1 MPKATPIDSRGR
13 PKYQGTLT
21 PKIEA
26 FVEEIL
32 LEMAP
37 QRALGREQ
45 LREMLKCPVVKAP
58 ITVITLI
65 GLSHFGDYAHENE
78 KIQEFIRANFEK
90 MRGSLK
96 HVIAQLFSATWAGCA
111 VAEWGIRME
120 GKQWML
126 DRILVLEPKT
136 YAFRGRL
143 GEIEQVRYYG
153 STDIDIDYAQCLH
166 VVNNPQFSF
175 NDPSGW
181 SDLESADA
189 AVKAWKILL
198 SELVIAGQRQATP
211 LTAGY
216 YDDEQPDT
224 PLFDSEGNPRL
235 NAEGEQVTVSPQE
248 QMAEELEDLEN
259 RSVVVTS
266 IKNKIEAIATQAD
279 ISFFTEALR
288 ILHKLILMS
297 FLFPETGLE
306 ALGSGDSNLNKGHMA
321 LLRANIEQLADHIK
335 EVLLESLIRPL
346 IEWNFGPQDS
356 YGEFPGAPE
365 KEEDRI
371 ALFNALSSAVY
382 QQIFSVEDLNVINKL
397 YELAGLPKIDKL
409 PQQEPATPP
418 APTPTEE
425 APPPEEDLPSDEA
438 APPDVQ
444 ATEDGFGLG
453 LSDIDMS
460 YWRALSNGKQPT
472 AV

>member
-1 MPKATPIDSRGR
+1 MPNTKPIDSRGR

-37 QRALGREQ
+37 KQALGREQ
-45 LREMLKCPVVKAP
+45 FREMLKCPVVKAP

-65 GLSHFGDYAHENE
+65 GLSYFGDYTHPKE
-78 KIQEFIRANFEK
+78 KIQEFIRKNFEQ
-90 MRGSLK
+90 MRGSLN
-96 HVIAQLFSATWAGCA
+96 HIVAQLFSATWAGCA
-111 VAEWGIRME
+111 VAEWGIRMD
-120 GKQWML
+120 GKKWML

-153 STDIDIDYAQCLH
+153 SKDIDIDYAQVLH
-166 VVNNPQFSF
+166 VVNNPHFAF

-189 AVKAWKILL
+189 AVKAWKIIL

-216 YDDEQPDT
+216 YDEEQPDT

-235 NAEGEQVTVSPQE
+235 NKEGEQVTISPQE
-248 QMAEELEDLEN
+248 QMAEQLEDLEN

-266 IKNKIEAIATQAD
+266 AKNKIEAIATQAD

-321 LLRANIEQLADHIK
+321 LLRKNIEELADQIK
-335 EVLLESLIRPL
+335 EVLIESLIRPL

-397 YELAGLPKIDKL
+397 YELAGLPKVDKL
-409 PQQEPATPP
+409 PEPETAPPP
-418 APTPTEE
+418 APVEE
-425 APPPEEDLPSDEA
+425 APPPEEEPPPDEA
-438 APPDVQ
+438 APPDVP

-453 LSDIDMS
+453 LSEIDMD